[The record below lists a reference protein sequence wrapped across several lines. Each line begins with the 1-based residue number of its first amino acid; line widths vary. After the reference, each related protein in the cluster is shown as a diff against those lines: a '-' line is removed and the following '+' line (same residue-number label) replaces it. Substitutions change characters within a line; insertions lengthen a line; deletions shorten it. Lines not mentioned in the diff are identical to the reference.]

1 MDRIVR
7 LSPPWST
14 VHAGAPPLGSA
25 PVRVVV
31 VVPTYNERGNIEP
44 LLTRIRAA
52 LPDAG
57 VLVVDDQSPDGTA
70 DAAEEIGRAV
80 GDVEVLRRSHK
91 EGLGA
96 AYRAGFARAMADGA
110 DICVQMDAD
119 LSHDPADLPALV
131 SAVVH
136 GADASIGSRYV
147 PGGRIEE
154 WPPLR
159 RGLSRWGNRYAAMM
173 LGLAVNDGT
182 SGYRAYSAD
191 ALARMVVDDV
201 TADGYGFQVEMTNR
215 LVRIGGRIVEI
226 PITFRDRTV
235 GESKLSKAII
245 DEAFFL
251 VNRLWWTD
259 RVVPRLVRLGR
270 SPRPER

>member
-1 MDRIVR
+1 
-7 LSPPWST
+7 
-14 VHAGAPPLGSA
+14 
-25 PVRVVV
+25 VRVVV

-70 DAAEEIGRAV
+70 DVAEEVGRTV
-80 GDVEVLRRSHK
+80 GDVVVLRRSHK

-96 AYRAGFARAMADGA
+96 AYRAGFAQAMADGA

-119 LSHDPADLPALV
+119 LSHDPGDLPALV

-182 SGYRAYSAD
+182 SGFRAYS
-191 ALARMVVDDV
+191 
-201 TADGYGFQVEMTNR
+201 ADGYGFQVEMTNR